1 MDMKGSTFVV
11 AGGASGLGEAT
22 VRMLVQY
29 GALVIILD
37 QNEIKG
43 RSVQEDIGSRVCF
56 EKADIKSEYQV
67 RKSLERGLERYGDI
81 HGVINTAGIFHT
93 EKVLKKQGTH
103 SLDVF
108 SEIVQVNLIG
118 SFNLTRLAAE
128 IMKDNEPNEEGEK
141 GIIINTASVAAFEGS
156 SGQPAYSA
164 AAGGIVSMTLPLA
177 RELSAYGIRVMT
189 IAPGVF
195 YTPMLESIPKQRL
208 EELESHAQ
216 FPNRIGA
223 ADEYA
228 LLVKSIISN
237 LMLNGETIRLDG
249 ALRLPPE

>member
-1 MDMKGSTFVV
+1 MKGSTFVV

-37 QNEIKG
+37 QNELRG

-56 EKADIKSEYQV
+56 EKADIKSEFQV
-67 RKSLERGLERYGDI
+67 RKSLERGLDRYGDI

-118 SFNLTRLAAE
+118 SFNMTRLAAE
-128 IMKDNEPNEEGEK
+128 IMKDNKPNEEGEK
-141 GIIINTASVAAFEGS
+141 GIIINTASIAAFDGS

-164 AAGGIVSMTLPLA
+164 ASGGIVSMTLPLA
-177 RELSAYGIRVMT
+177 RELSTYGIRVMT

-195 YTPMLESIPKQRL
+195 LTPMLESLPKQNRD
-208 EELESHAQ
+208 ELEGHTQ

-237 LMLNGETIRLDG
+237 SMLNGETIRLDG
-249 ALRLPPE
+249 ALRLPSE

>member
-22 VRMLVQY
+22 VRMLIHY

-37 QNEIKG
+37 QNELRG

-81 HGVINTAGIFHT
+81 HGVINTAGIFHA
-93 EKVLKKQGTH
+93 EKVLKKKGTH

-108 SEIVQVNLIG
+108 SEILQVNLIG

-128 IMKDNEPNEEGEK
+128 IMQDNEPNEEGEK
-141 GIIINTASVAAFEGS
+141 GVIINTASTAAFEGQ

-164 AAGGIVSMTLPLA
+164 ASGGIVSMTLPLA
-177 RELSAYGIRVMT
+177 RELSTYGIRVMT

-195 YTPMLESIPKQRL
+195 YTPMHESLPQQRRD
-208 EELESHAQ
+208 ELDMHTQ
-216 FPNRIGA
+216 FPNRVGA

-237 LMLNGETIRLDG
+237 CMLNGETIRLDG
-249 ALRLPPE
+249 AMRFPPE

>member
-22 VRMLVQY
+22 VRLLVQY

-37 QNEIKG
+37 QNELRG

-56 EKADIKSEYQV
+56 EKTDIKSEYQV
-67 RKSLERGLERYGDI
+67 RKSLERGLDRYGDI
-81 HGVINTAGIFHT
+81 HGVINTAGIFHM
-93 EKVLKKQGTH
+93 EKVLKKKGTH

-108 SEIVQVNLIG
+108 LEIIQVNLIG
-118 SFNLTRLAAE
+118 SFNMTRLAAE
-128 IMKDNEPNEEGEK
+128 IMKDNEPNDEGEK
-141 GIIINTASVAAFEGS
+141 GIIINTASIAAFDGS

-164 AAGGIVSMTLPLA
+164 ASGGIVSMTLPLA
-177 RELSAYGIRVMT
+177 RELSTYGIRVMT
-189 IAPGVF
+189 IAPGIF
-195 YTPMLESIPKQRL
+195 HTPMLDYLPKQRL
-208 EELESHAQ
+208 EELENHTK
-216 FPNRIGA
+216 FPNRIGE

-237 LMLNGETIRLDG
+237 SMLNGETIRLDG
-249 ALRLPPE
+249 ALRLPSE